1 MEKEETNNK
10 VPCRYCKLEVD
21 KGIKRCP
28 YCGTHNPSM
37 GVKRAMIWTISMIIV
52 LYLGAFILQQFQG

>member
-1 MEKEETNNK
+1 MEKKDTKKK

-28 YCGTHNPSM
+28 HCGTHNPSM
-37 GVKRAMIWTISMIIV
+37 GVKRAMIWSISMIIV
-52 LYLGAFILQQFQG
+52 LYLAAFILQRFGG